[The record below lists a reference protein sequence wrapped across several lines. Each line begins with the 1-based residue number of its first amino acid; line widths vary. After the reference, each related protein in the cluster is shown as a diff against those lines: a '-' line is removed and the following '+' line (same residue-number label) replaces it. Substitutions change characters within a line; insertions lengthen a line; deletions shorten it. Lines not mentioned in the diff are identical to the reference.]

1 MIQSQPWFLKL
12 DLKVVYE
19 DEDFV
24 VVDKPFDLRMDIPKS
39 GGRKWAGEYTIWDWL
54 KQEQP
59 GLDKIR

>member
-1 MIQSQPWFLKL
+1 MIENQPWFLKL

-24 VVDKPFDLRMDIPKS
+24 VLDKPFDLRMDIPKA
-39 GGRKWAGEYTIWDWL
+39 GERKWAGEYTIWDWL
-54 KQEQP
+54 KKEQP